1 MNELS
6 KALNEIILELDTL
19 SDQELQA
26 KFEASK
32 GGLVGAAIL
41 DSEMFLRQQLEE
53 FTSCYNVSSE
63 KMSSFYRKAAM
74 KHNDFFSRLDE
85 IVLDAANDEQYM
97 MAA

>member
-6 KALNEIILELDTL
+6 KALDEIIRELDTL

-32 GGLVGAAIL
+32 GGLVAAAML
-41 DSEMFLRQQLEE
+41 DSEIFLRQQFEE
-53 FTSCYNVSSE
+53 FTFRYKVSSK
-63 KMSSFYRKAAM
+63 KMSSFYRKAVVA
-74 KHNDFFSRLDE
+74 HNDFFSRLDQ
-85 IVLDAANDEQYM
+85 IVMDAANDEQYM

>member
-6 KALNEIILELDTL
+6 KALDEIIRELDTL

-32 GGLVGAAIL
+32 GGLVAAAML
-41 DSEMFLRQQLEE
+41 DSEIFLRQQFEE
-53 FTSCYNVSSE
+53 FTFRYKVSSN
-63 KMSSFYRKAAM
+63 KMSSFYRKAVVT
-74 KHNDFFSRLDE
+74 HNDFFSRLDQ
-85 IVLDAANDEQYM
+85 IVMDAANDEQYM

>member
-6 KALNEIILELDTL
+6 KALNEIILDLDTL

-41 DSEMFLRQQLEE
+41 DSEMFHPKKCL
-53 FTSCYNVSSE
+53 VSIE
-63 KMSSFYRKAAM
+63 KP
-74 KHNDFFSRLDE
+74 
-85 IVLDAANDEQYM
+85 Q
-97 MAA
+97 

>member
-6 KALNEIILELDTL
+6 KALNDIILELDALT
-19 SDQELQA
+19 DQELQA

-41 DSEMFLRQQLEE
+41 SSDTFFQQH
-53 FTSCYNVSSE
+53 FAGFMCSYKVSSE
-63 KMSSFYRKAAM
+63 KMSGFYRESAIKYQ
-74 KHNDFFSRLDE
+74 DFWARLDD
-85 IVLDAANDEQYM
+85 IASDGANDEQYV